1 MTWPHGPLVLA
12 PMAGGP
18 GSPELVAAVSEAGL
32 FGFLPA
38 GYLSATDLE
47 SRITAI
53 RALTAAPFGVNVFVP
68 SPDSPLA
75 HTEAMGYAARLA
87 PWAADAG
94 VELGRPSWDDDGY
107 ETKVD
112 LLVGNP
118 VPVVSFTFGWPS
130 GHDVERLQDVGSQV
144 WVTINDPAET
154 EWAQE
159 LGVDGVVAQGWE
171 AGGQRGGPVD
181 NGEEHLPTAALLAA
195 VRARTELP
203 VLAAGGVM
211 TGQEARALLEGGAS
225 AVAFGTAF
233 LGCPEAVLAPVHLHA
248 LTHREGTT
256 VTRAFTGRSARALR
270 TTWTDVIGEGAP
282 AAYPHVHH
290 LTAPL
295 RAHGKATGEAD
306 LVHLW
311 AGEGHA
317 RLRPMPA
324 ADLARTLRTEAG
336 F

>member
-171 AGGQRGGPVD
+171 AGGHRGGPVD

-233 LGCPEAVLAPVHLHA
+233 LANPDLPARIKAGAQLNSPNPDTFYSPGA
-248 LTHREGTT
+248 EGY
-256 VTRAFTGRSARALR
+256 
-270 TTWTDVIGEGAP
+270 TD
-282 AAYPHVHH
+282 YPFMH
-290 LTAPL
+290 
-295 RAHGKATGEAD
+295 
-306 LVHLW
+306 
-311 AGEGHA
+311 
-317 RLRPMPA
+317 
-324 ADLARTLRTEAG
+324 
-336 F
+336 

>member
-171 AGGQRGGPVD
+171 AGGHRGGPVD

-195 VRARTELP
+195 VRRW
-203 VLAAGGVM
+203 
-211 TGQEARALLEGGAS
+211 RHDRSGGA
-225 AVAFGTAF
+225 
-233 LGCPEAVLAPVHLHA
+233 HA
-248 LTHREGTT
+248 ARGRRKCGRLRHRLPRVPRG
-256 VTRAFTGRSARALR
+256 RARPR
-270 TTWTDVIGEGAP
+270 AP
-282 AAYPHVHH
+282 ARPDPSRGHH
-290 LTAPL
+290 
-295 RAHGKATGEAD
+295 
-306 LVHLW
+306 
-311 AGEGHA
+311 GHA
-317 RLRPMPA
+317 RLHRAQRPRPA
-324 ADLARTLRTEAG
+324 DHVDRRDRRGRARGIPPCAPPHGASPPLGCDAFDCGASERFFAVAAV
-336 F
+336 